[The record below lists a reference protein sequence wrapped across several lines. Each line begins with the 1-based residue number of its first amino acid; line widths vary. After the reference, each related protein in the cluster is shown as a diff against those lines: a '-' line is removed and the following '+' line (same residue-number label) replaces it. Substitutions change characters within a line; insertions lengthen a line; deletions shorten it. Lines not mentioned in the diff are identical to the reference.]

1 MKIKLAKTFSKDF
14 DKTTKDSDVEELEI
28 ALQLFFYEKNYGHS
42 IVDYLIGIICVHP
55 NFDPFF
61 KPKRPSYVENKN
73 INLEGF
79 DVSIY
84 KTFSL
89 DIKLNF
95 EDYYKSDKE
104 NGLKMIANE
113 IITTVK
119 YLKYPAKIKDF
130 DKEIFFQDLSLFFK
144 NKRLILI

>member
-1 MKIKLAKTFSKDF
+1 MKIEIAKTFSKDF

-28 ALQLFFYEKNYGHS
+28 KLQLFFDEKNYGLS

-61 KPKRPSYVENKN
+61 KPKGPSYIENKN
-73 INLEGF
+73 IKLEGF
-79 DVSIY
+79 DVNIY

-95 EDYYKSDKE
+95 EDYFKSDKE
-104 NGLKMIANE
+104 SGLKMIADK
-113 IITTVK
+113 IITTIRD
-119 YLKYPAKIKDF
+119 LKYPAKIKDF
-130 DKEIFFQDLSLFFK
+130 DKEKFFRDLSLFFK
-144 NKRLILI
+144 NEGLI